1 MKLSSDTIA
10 LLKARLGAEPVA
22 ETTTS
27 HGHLSDY
34 FGSDTFYL
42 GPRGAFV
49 FEAEGAGADRMSVL
63 RAVQIASW
71 ADEDRTLLQSH
82 GRIVTDLVVPLRV
95 H

>member
-10 LLKARLGAEPVA
+10 LVKARLGAEPIS
-22 ETTTS
+22 ETTLS
-27 HGHLSDY
+27 HDHLSAA

-42 GPRGAFV
+42 GPSGAYV
-49 FEAEGAGADRMSVL
+49 FEAECAEADRLSAL

-71 ADEDRTLLQSH
+71 ADDNRTLLQSH
-82 GRIVTDLVVPLRV
+82 GPIVTDLVVPLQV